1 MFLRSK
7 RFIATQCTGLAVL
20 MAVTPVFASH
30 SHVLAASRHK
40 VLRAITHGHHKTAAI
55 AVHAVPGQRGI
66 DPDRTRAIQTALISK
81 NYLTGEP
88 SGEWNAETEA
98 AMQKFQSDN
107 GWQTKLMP
115 DSRALIM
122 LGLGPNG
129 TGSSAL
135 SSTPKTAL
143 QPSTMA
149 DSLASIHSVLN

>member
-1 MFLRSK
+1 MFLRSR
-7 RFIATQCTGLAVL
+7 RFVTVQCTGLAAL

-40 VLRAITHGHHKTAAI
+40 VLHAITHGRHKAVAV
-55 AVHAVPGQRGI
+55 AVHSVPGQRGI
-66 DPDRTRAIQTALISK
+66 DSDRTRAIQTALIGK

-129 TGSSAL
+129 TGGAAL
-135 SSTPKTAL
+135 SSAPKTVL

>member
-1 MFLRSK
+1 MFLRSR
-7 RFIATQCTGLAVL
+7 RFITAQCSGLAVL

-40 VLRAITHGHHKTAAI
+40 VLHAMTHGRHKAATV
-55 AVHAVPGQRGI
+55 AVHSVPGQRGI
-66 DPDRTRAIQTALISK
+66 DSDRTRAIQTALISK
-81 NYLTGEP
+81 SYLAGEP
-88 SGEWNAETEA
+88 SGEWDTETEA
-98 AMQKFQSDN
+98 AMQKFQNDN

-129 TGSSAL
+129 TGSAITSNA
-135 SSTPKTAL
+135 PKPVL

-149 DSLASIHSVLN
+149 DSLASIHSISN